1 MKKKPGEIIAA
12 SLEAKGL
19 KAEALARLVGMK
31 GDTLRKKIKGER
43 EWRPKEL
50 SKIGDALN
58 IPKSHLLGEDIRPF
72 EPPQPIITVLGTQ
85 ANILPG
91 VKTEDYLAV
100 PLVEGPIAAGYAG
113 AIPGDYVR
121 GLVWVYRPEIGK
133 RQHHNLRAVQ
143 LAKDA
148 HSMEPTIRS
157 GDIVIV
163 DPEDRK
169 INPKAIYAVR
179 LDSEGGCAIKRV
191 RVSDNYV
198 VLFSDNRDP
207 IYGPVVLTKDRA
219 ENLIIGRVIWSWT
232 SWVR

>member
-1 MKKKPGEIIAA
+1 LPPVMPEPFR
-12 SLEAKGL
+12 GL
-19 KAEALARLVGMK
+19 CE
-31 GDTLRKKIKGER
+31 
-43 EWRPKEL
+43 
-50 SKIGDALN
+50 
-58 IPKSHLLGEDIRPF
+58 
-72 EPPQPIITVLGTQ
+72 
-85 ANILPG
+85 
-91 VKTEDYLAV
+91 
-100 PLVEGPIAAGYAG
+100 
-113 AIPGDYVR
+113 

-207 IYGPVVLTKDRA
+207 IYGPVVLTKTGRKPHHRKGDLVLDQLGEVRRRERCDTMGGGNRA
-219 ENLIIGRVIWSWT
+219 FNTNCLLSILT
-232 SWVR
+232 

>member
-1 MKKKPGEIIAA
+1 
-12 SLEAKGL
+12 
-19 KAEALARLVGMK
+19 
-31 GDTLRKKIKGER
+31 
-43 EWRPKEL
+43 
-50 SKIGDALN
+50 
-58 IPKSHLLGEDIRPF
+58 
-72 EPPQPIITVLGTQ
+72 
-85 ANILPG
+85 
-91 VKTEDYLAV
+91 
-100 PLVEGPIAAGYAG
+100 
-113 AIPGDYVR
+113 
-121 GLVWVYRPEIGK
+121 
-133 RQHHNLRAVQ
+133 
-143 LAKDA
+143 
-148 HSMEPTIRS
+148 MEPTIRP

-219 ENLIIGRVIWSWT
+219 ENFIIGRVIWSWT

>member
-1 MKKKPGEIIAA
+1 
-12 SLEAKGL
+12 
-19 KAEALARLVGMK
+19 MK

-133 RQHHNLRAVQ
+133 RQHHNLESRPVGQ
-143 LAKDA
+143 RRPLHGA
-148 HSMEPTIRS
+148 HHPPRRHCYRRP
-157 GDIVIV
+157 GG
-163 DPEDRK
+163 
-169 INPKAIYAVR
+169 
-179 LDSEGGCAIKRV
+179 SE
-191 RVSDNYV
+191 N
-198 VLFSDNRDP
+198 
-207 IYGPVVLTKDRA
+207 
-219 ENLIIGRVIWSWT
+219 
-232 SWVR
+232 